1 VSTVIAQPE
10 PSLEEFVRDD
20 VYQALIEQGFKH
32 DQANAA
38 ARTAAGVT
46 FSEVFKS
53 ALEWANNARRG
64 FRVVPKPSQPKPKKE
79 SLMQTQTAA
88 VKTNGHAPATL
99 RTCKC
104 GCGETVPTEN
114 RFAYIQGHLKRA
126 KPAANTEKCHC
137 GRPLGHTGK
146 HVGGKAAPAKP
157 APVVSAAP
165 PVSARVSLEVTE
177 AQLNQFLVKLSL
189 DDKQR
194 LANYFLQTAE

>member
-1 VSTVIAQPE
+1 LASRFP
-10 PSLEEFVRDD
+10 
-20 VYQALIEQGFKH
+20 
-32 DQANAA
+32 
-38 ARTAAGVT
+38 
-46 FSEVFKS
+46 EVFKS

-64 FRVVPKPSQPKPKKE
+64 FRVVPKQSQPTPKPKKKE
-79 SLMQTQTAA
+79 APMQAQTVA

-104 GCGETVPTEN
+104 GCGENVPAEN

-126 KPAANTEKCHC
+126 KSPVSTEKCHC

-157 APVVSAAP
+157 APVVSVAP
-165 PVSARVSLEVTE
+165 PVSTRVSLEVTE

-189 DDKQR
+189 EDKQR
-194 LANYFLQTAE
+194 LANYFLQSAE